1 MTGQS
6 FLPLL
11 LGKEFKGRQY
21 IFAERGVHGSATFNE
36 STKASGYDLSRC
48 VRSGR
53 YKLIYNCTP
62 WMEYVPV
69 DSAGQPGWQAI
80 VAAKEAGTLA
90 PQFVQAYFKSPRP
103 IYELYDVQNDPGELS
118 NLAGKAEVA
127 AVQRELVNALTEKM
141 VLDQDYLPLPAFAGP
156 ADGGAKKA
164 GKAGK
169 KKAK

>member
-1 MTGQS
+1 
-6 FLPLL
+6 
-11 LGKEFKGRQY
+11 
-21 IFAERGVHGSATFNE
+21 
-36 STKASGYDLSRC
+36 
-48 VRSGR
+48 
-53 YKLIYNCTP
+53 
-62 WMEYVPV
+62 MEYAPV

-103 IYELYDVQNDPGELS
+103 IYELYDVQKDPGELN

-127 AVQRELVNALTEKM
+127 AVQRELVHALTEKM

-156 ADGGAKKA
+156 AEGGAKKA

-169 KKAK
+169 KQAK